1 MNLVRAVFKRFTLL
15 VVGYIREIR
24 LGQKETSSCFIDAE
38 HDKRIAENYV
48 FDEVQGIYV
57 SRAEH
62 ERRARFNRMIIN
74 QHLMRSGVFQVVPL
88 NPLSLMAILITYQ
101 H

>member
-1 MNLVRAVFKRFTLL
+1 MYHALSMKDVPDLT
-15 VVGYIREIR
+15 
-24 LGQKETSSCFIDAE
+24 
-38 HDKRIAENYV
+38 
-48 FDEVQGIYV
+48 
-57 SRAEH
+57 
-62 ERRARFNRMIIN
+62 RMIIN